1 MGCSGGVK
9 GTLVHPELTRIHL
22 ALHWLQTAEGRGAAH
37 DLQLPH
43 LLMPLSGPLG
53 KPLWVFAVGIKVT

>member
-9 GTLVHPELTRIHL
+9 GTLVHP

-37 DLQLPH
+37 VLELPH

-53 KPLWVFAVGIKVT
+53 KPLWVFAVGVKVT